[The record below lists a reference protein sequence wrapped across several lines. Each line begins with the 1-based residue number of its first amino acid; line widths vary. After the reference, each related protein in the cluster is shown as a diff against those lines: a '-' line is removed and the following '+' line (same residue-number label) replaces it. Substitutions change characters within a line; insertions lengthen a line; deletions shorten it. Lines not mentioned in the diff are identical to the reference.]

1 MNTTFNELNLNS
13 NIIEGLKLQN
23 ITTPTE
29 IQTLTIPKALENMD
43 IIAESHTGS
52 GKTLAYICP
61 IFQKINTDKKEMQA
75 IILAPTHELVMQ
87 IDAQIKLLAKNSN
100 INISSLTIMG

>member
-1 MNTTFNELNLNS
+1 MNMTFNELNLNS
-13 NIIEGLKLQN
+13 NIIEGLNLQG

-29 IQTLTIPKALENMD
+29 VQKLTIPKALENLD

-61 IFQKINTDKKEMQA
+61 LVQKINTDKKEM
-75 IILAPTHELVMQ
+75 
-87 IDAQIKLLAKNSN
+87 
-100 INISSLTIMG
+100 